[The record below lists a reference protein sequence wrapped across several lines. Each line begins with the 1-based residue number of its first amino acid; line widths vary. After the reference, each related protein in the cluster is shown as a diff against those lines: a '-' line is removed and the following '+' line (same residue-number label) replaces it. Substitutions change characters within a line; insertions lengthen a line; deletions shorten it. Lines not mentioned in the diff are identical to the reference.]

1 MGRGDFYKSPFLFTA
16 PIMKEVIKVSVV
28 IKIIEKIVTGFI
40 CIGLFS
46 LIGDKVAGIV
56 HLSTLTIEK
65 QYFEI
70 KNALSKKEEN

>member
-1 MGRGDFYKSPFLFTA
+1 M
-16 PIMKEVIKVSVV
+16 SVV
-28 IKIIEKIVTGFI
+28 IKLIEKVVTGFI

-46 LIGDKVAGIV
+46 FIGDKVAGIV